1 VIAVLFGSERTPD
14 VVVFPL
20 LSTLISL
27 ACAAVIARDAIRS
40 PRPYKI
46 VWTIAFLAFAVGAA
60 AKAASEAWEWTPLLA
75 RIFYLSGAVLVVFY
89 LAIGELYLLAGK
101 RVAPYA
107 PGVFLLVTAVS
118 AAAVFNASIDDARIK
133 TDGWQAM
140 DRGNGLGALAAILN
154 SVSTLVL
161 VGGVLYSAWRFKK
174 LGIQRHRMIGLT
186 LIAVGTI
193 MIALGGTA
201 TRLGHEEYYYVVMSF
216 GVAIIFAGYLQ
227 TRRPDAHPAAVP
239 AAPVSQPIRATAN
252 GSTPSSNGSATT
264 GPFAPVNTVAVAGA
278 GAAAVQENH
287 HEPTPHTDPTLAFIE
302 TRLLPMTDA
311 DLVEECRVWSAAPR
325 LEHAFSR
332 DEARQVWALRT
343 RLSPTAQAQFDD
355 HSVSARLQLSELYHE
370 VLSPAEG
377 RGGVTVRRRVIA
389 RRGREPLR
397 RSPAVDV

>member
-27 ACAAVIARDAIRS
+27 ACAAVIARDTIRS

-46 VWTIAFLAFAVGAA
+46 VWTAAFLTFAVGAG
-60 AKAASEAWEWTPLLA
+60 AKAVSEIWEWTPLLA
-75 RIFYLSGAVLVVFY
+75 RVFYLTGAMLVVFY

-107 PGVFLLVTAVS
+107 PGVLLLVTAVS

-133 TDGWQAM
+133 IDGWSAM
-140 DRGNGLGALAAILN
+140 DRGNGLGALTAILN

-161 VGGVLYSAWRFKK
+161 VGGVLYSAWHFKK

-227 TRRPDAHPAAVP
+227 TRRPDAHPAVAP
-239 AAPVSQPIRATAN
+239 AAPVPQPIRATAN
-252 GSTPSSNGSATT
+252 GSTPVSNGSAAA
-264 GPFAPVNTVAVAGA
+264 GPLTPVGAVAVAGA
-278 GAAAVQENH
+278 VQANH
-287 HEPTPHTDPTLAFIE
+287 HGPAHHTDPALTFIE

-325 LEHAFSR
+325 LEQAFSR
-332 DEARQVWALRT
+332 DEARRVWALRT

-355 HSVSARLQLSELYHE
+355 HSVSARLQLTELYHE
-370 VLSPAEG
+370 VLSPRTERREG
-377 RGGVTVRRRVIA
+377 GTARRRVIT
-389 RRGREPLR
+389 RRRAETLR
-397 RSPAVDV
+397 RSPALDI